1 MSLSIS
7 DANWLTSEEAS
18 KWIDEFSESKLGPNQ
33 LLKSLRKSLSPA
45 QAGLVVEQI
54 ELRQRA
60 RRKFS
65 NPEKMRFSRR
75 SLEQSSGQL
84 FADYKAYKL
93 RDRIGAGKKVA
104 DLCCGIGG
112 DTISFAD
119 AFNVTAI
126 DMDPAIA
133 VLAQFNLD
141 GSNSKNYKASVLAQ
155 DCTAFDLHHVDAWH
169 IDPDRR
175 VDSSRTTGLQYM
187 RPSGEQIDL
196 MRKTNP
202 NCMIKLAPASAIPE
216 HWDCSLEFIGDRK
229 ECKQQVANFGE
240 LQSSN
245 HFRAATL
252 LTCDGKPTTFS
263 IDRVSF
269 DNCVPAEQS
278 AIKEILIEPTSS
290 LLCAELVDAFAAK
303 FQLNSIAESKVY
315 LTASKPVPNMLVSNF
330 EIVDSAKLDAKRV
343 VEMVR
348 SSKLVVTEFKNRGV
362 EVKVRNQFEKSI
374 RDKFFVPNSDPDS
387 QAVLFLIRNGK
398 TSSAILAKRIRTE

>member
-133 VLAQFNLD
+133 VLAQFNLN

-175 VDSSRTTGLQYM
+175 VDSSRTTSLQYM

-315 LTASKPVPNMLVSNF
+315 LTASKPIPNMLVSNF